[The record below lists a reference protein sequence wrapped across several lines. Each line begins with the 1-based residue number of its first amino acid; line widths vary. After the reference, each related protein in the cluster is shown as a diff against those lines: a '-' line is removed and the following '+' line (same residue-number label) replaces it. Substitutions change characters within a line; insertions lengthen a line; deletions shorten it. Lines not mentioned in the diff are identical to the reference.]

1 MTTLWLCGFIFES
14 STLMYTFYTSTLN
27 PMVGAG
33 LFDIIL
39 TITCLSIF
47 LVAETQRCCDC
58 EGIFNRRILAT
69 DYAATDSN
77 KTCEIM
83 CCPAFGTR
91 LCGGIGTLEPFTS
104 LIVLRLFR
112 FFVGK
117 WLSRSVLNLMKYF
130 NRIQSSSDE
139 EKEIE
144 SQSEEMTEKEKD
156 ESSEKL
162 ANIFEHKE
170 GTIADLWAASLL
182 KFPDLVEKHGPFSGL
197 LLEAMLGIQPAPSH
211 TRDQSAS
218 QSEVSAKP
226 FLPAET
232 KQSSYSRSVSIG
244 SVKSAIDSIEEN
256 ERTFD
261 RPASNLIRTMR
272 RCQCQWLPLLDSWED
287 VDVVLT
293 KYELAWFA
301 TTSADSS
308 WDDEANE
315 KDAISR
321 RLLKKSGGGK
331 GLRLCDVVSG
341 RELLGRIQ
349 LHDIESVKVM
359 RYPTESKE
367 ASQRKVLL
375 ENDEEFGKE
384 PSGLVSE
391 YWQEGKQSTEYENV
405 EERWSGVT
413 EDVLTIRTPQGTL
426 CLRFLVDLLSAEEM
440 LSIAPREN
448 TPSKKKRK
456 EEGALLWCKTILY
469 IQSKEK
475 GFHIEGDQ
483 GCDGTDFSDVIEV
496 VGDTKKQRRWFQNTL
511 KNRGVESIR
520 IKDNEK

>member
-1 MTTLWLCGFIFES
+1 
-14 STLMYTFYTSTLN
+14 
-27 PMVGAG
+27 
-33 LFDIIL
+33 
-39 TITCLSIF
+39 
-47 LVAETQRCCDC
+47 
-58 EGIFNRRILAT
+58 
-69 DYAATDSN
+69 
-77 KTCEIM
+77 
-83 CCPAFGTR
+83 
-91 LCGGIGTLEPFTS
+91 
-104 LIVLRLFR
+104 
-112 FFVGK
+112 
-117 WLSRSVLNLMKYF
+117 
-130 NRIQSSSDE
+130 
-139 EKEIE
+139 
-144 SQSEEMTEKEKD
+144 
-156 ESSEKL
+156 
-162 ANIFEHKE
+162 
-170 GTIADLWAASLL
+170 
-182 KFPDLVEKHGPFSGL
+182 
-197 LLEAMLGIQPAPSH
+197 
-211 TRDQSAS
+211 
-218 QSEVSAKP
+218 
-226 FLPAET
+226 
-232 KQSSYSRSVSIG
+232 
-244 SVKSAIDSIEEN
+244 
-256 ERTFD
+256 
-261 RPASNLIRTMR
+261 
-272 RCQCQWLPLLDSWED
+272 
-287 VDVVLT
+287 
-293 KYELAWFA
+293 LAWFA

-475 GFHIEGDQ
+475 GFHIEGGQ